1 LKDKPV
7 RVYISYDTWN
17 DAKHTIRDG
26 IVNKL
31 SAAKQNLVL
40 IKNDIAAGIIKYSEP
55 EKTMGP
61 SGVILIAVQ
70 K

>member
-1 LKDKPV
+1 
-7 RVYISYDTWN
+7 
-17 DAKHTIRDG
+17 
-26 IVNKL
+26 
-31 SAAKQNLVL
+31 L
-40 IKNDIAAGIIKYSEP
+40 IKNDIAVGIIKYSEP

>member
-31 SAAKQNLVL
+31 SAAKQKLS
-40 IKNDIAAGIIKYSEP
+40 IDKEQYCAGIIKYSEP